1 MTRILSFVLVCGSIV
16 SAGNRAETTTYVE
29 GNITG
34 VTPNTGGTL
43 LFSDDKAM
51 YFRTGLAT
59 VAVPYPA
66 IVKAELGATREITHG
81 APIYKVWAR
90 HKKTETQFLKVDFKG
105 DDGEDKTMT
114 LELAQSSAAGVL
126 SSIQDHQAVAKANAP
141 EAAPDAAAAPKEVA
155 KAAPAAVSAPTPV
168 AAAKPAPAIDKT
180 DKATLATPPKPGNAW
195 WGDTIW
201 KTQSNAATWTRP
213 AGPIAPEE

>member
-1 MTRILSFVLVCGSIV
+1 MTRILSLVLVCGSIV
-16 SAGNRAETTTYVE
+16 SAANRAETTTYVE

-34 VTPNTGGTL
+34 VAPNTGGTL

-66 IVKAELGATREITHG
+66 IVKAELGATREISHG

-90 HKKTETQFLKVDFKG
+90 HKKTETQFLKVEFKG
-105 DDGEDKTMT
+105 DDGEDKNMT
-114 LELAQSSAAGVL
+114 LELAQSSAPGVL
-126 SSIQDHQAVAKANAP
+126 SAIQDHQAIAKAAAP
-141 EAAPDAAAAPKEVA
+141 EPAVDAAPAPAPKEVA
-155 KAAPAAVSAPTPV
+155 KAAPAPAPAPV
-168 AAAKPAPAIDKT
+168 ASVKPAPSVDKN
-180 DKATLATPPKPGNAW
+180 DKGAVASPPKPGTAW

-201 KTQSNAATWTRP
+201 KTQSNAATWTKP
-213 AGPIAPEE
+213 AGAIAPEE